1 MHKLYCSP
9 YAAGLLPM
17 EPIDDSAEV
26 LKALGTLTSS
36 LLFVAVFLVTA
47 AFFVRGA
54 WRLQPS
60 IGRQVAFWSGMA
72 IFYVSLHTRVDYY
85 AEHQFAVHRLQH
97 LALHHLAPLLVM
109 AAYPGSVIRA
119 GLPLNARMKLRRVL
133 RRQSIVVSRSVL
145 LHPSVVTIA
154 FLASIVFWLVPSV
167 QFVAMLDWRLY
178 FAMNWSVAVTG
189 LMYWWMVVDHRQ
201 SPPARLSAGMR
212 VMSPIIT
219 MTPQILLGSMIAFS
233 SRDLYPIFTICGR
246 AFTDISAEFDQ
257 SLGGLIMWIPAAVL
271 EAIGALLALRR
282 MMHLSERPS
291 AAGTI
296 GKRPAVIA
304 SESLS

>member
-1 MHKLYCSP
+1 MPLLKLLTP
-9 YAAGLLPM
+9 W
-17 EPIDDSAEV
+17 EPSF
-26 LKALGTLTSS
+26 
-36 LLFVAVFLVTA
+36 LFVAVFLVTA
-47 AFFVRGA
+47 AFFVRGT

-60 IGRQVAFWSGMA
+60 IGRQVAFWSGMG

-85 AEHQFAVHRLQH
+85 AEHQFAVHRIQH

-119 GLPLNARMKLRRVL
+119 GLPLHARMKLRRVL
-133 RRQSIVVSRSVL
+133 RRQSIVVFRSVL

-154 FLASIVFWLVPSV
+154 FLASIVIWLVPSV

-189 LMYWWMVVDHRQ
+189 LMYWWMVLDHRQ
-201 SPPARLSAGMR
+201 SPPARLSPGMR

-219 MTPQILLGSMIAFS
+219 MTPQILLGAMIAFS

-246 AFTDISAEFDQ
+246 AFTDVSVELDQ

-291 AAGTI
+291 AAGI
-296 GKRPAVIA
+296 KGNRPAAIA